1 MSPSLKLP
9 IFSMYHLF
17 PVPRFKLWCLVWS
30 FVYCNLSILFQVND
44 YNIQYRLHLNTHLD
58 YLHLYFISFSIL
70 HFYILEFM
78 YIYMYITL
86 YIGICTYIDFW
97 ALEYLLISLYQM
109 LGPEILHF
117 SLYWL
122 LGPGISTFQPV
133 MIAGPWHSYLSVC
146 IKFCAQEFLL
156 LSMY

>member
-1 MSPSLKLP
+1 MSPSQKLP

-58 YLHLYFISFSIL
+58 YLHLFFISFSIL
-70 HFYILEFM
+70 HFYILEIM
-78 YIYMYITL
+78 YIYIHYIIHRNMYI
-86 YIGICTYIDFW
+86 YWF
-97 ALEYLLISLYQM
+97 
-109 LGPEILHF
+109 LGPGILTYQPVSNGGPINF

-133 MIAGPWHSYLSVC
+133 MIAGPWHTYLSVC
-146 IKFCAQEFLL
+146 IKFLAQEFLL